1 MKDLEENAR
10 MKERLAFI
18 KDRISKK
25 GIAAFYAWYNPK
37 AEFSIDTHDA
47 TEDIL
52 WMIAEIERLRV
63 ENNDL
68 KSPRFSD
75 FLQKQLRKKLLES
88 DSLTDLNK
96 KRK

>member
-1 MKDLEENAR
+1 

-18 KDRISKK
+18 KDRISKR
-25 GIAAFYAWYNPK
+25 GIAAFYAWYDPR
-37 AEFSIDTHDA
+37 AEFSINTHDA

-52 WMIAEIERLRV
+52 WMIAEIERLRI

-75 FLQKQLRKKLLES
+75 FLQKQLKKKLSES
-88 DSLTDLNK
+88 DSRADVNEN
-96 KRK
+96 KRKA